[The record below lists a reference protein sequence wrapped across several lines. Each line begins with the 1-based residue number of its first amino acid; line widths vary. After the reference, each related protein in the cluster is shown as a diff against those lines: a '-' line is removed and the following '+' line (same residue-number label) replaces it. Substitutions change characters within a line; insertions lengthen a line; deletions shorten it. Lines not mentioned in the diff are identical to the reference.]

1 MGRSFIPCQ
10 LSLITHKLNRMK
22 KILSLFVA
30 LSFVAFSA
38 QTLSAQE
45 LISSGL
51 VGTRSRAQLQ
61 ALFGFFIQNGI
72 KMYKITYTTPDIY
85 GQPDTA
91 SGLLVVPVRNLP
103 SSYPLLCY
111 QHGTVG
117 SRTDVPSNLQGGW
130 ELAAVFGGMG
140 YVTAA
145 PDFLG
150 LGEARGFHPYV
161 HAETEASA
169 AVDMLFAARQFA
181 EENEVVINDQLF
193 ISGYSQGGHA
203 GMALHR
209 SIEQD
214 HADQFTVTAA
224 AHMSGPYSISGAM
237 RDKILSD
244 EPYFFAAYLPYT
256 VLSYNLAYGLFD
268 NIEQYFKQ
276 PYAAMIQQF
285 YDEEIDLG
293 DLNDMLI
300 DQLELEFGASVTKNM
315 FQDSILQA
323 VINNPNHPA
332 NVALRANDV
341 YEWVPV
347 APTRLYYC
355 QADDQVTYRN
365 SIIADSVMSTVLGA
379 LSVDA
384 INVNPN
390 ADHGGCVQPAVT
402 AAIFFFAEFQEI
414 TVGNNEVTATPRPAL
429 YPNPANASFQVKNA
443 PAGALVQLLTL
454 DGRPVF
460 ESSVSGENQSVALP
474 ANFQPGVYLAR
485 VIWDGGFMVE
495 KLVVGR

>member
-1 MGRSFIPCQ
+1 
-10 LSLITHKLNRMK
+10 MK
-22 KILSLFVA
+22 RILSHCIA
-30 LSFVAFSA
+30 LCLMVFLVQS
-38 QTLSAQE
+38 LSAQQ
-45 LISSGL
+45 LVSSGL
-51 VGTRSRAQLQ
+51 VGTRTRAQLQ
-61 ALFGFFIQNGI
+61 SQFGFFIQNGI
-72 KMYKITYTTPDIY
+72 KMYRITYTTPDIH

-103 SSYPLLCY
+103 SSYPLMCY

-169 AVDMLFAARQFA
+169 GVDMLFATREFA
-181 EENEVVINDQLF
+181 EENDMALNDQLF
-193 ISGYSQGGHA
+193 LGGYSQGGHA
-203 GMALHR
+203 AMALHR

-214 HADQFTVTAA
+214 HSDQFTVTAA

-244 EPYFFAAYLPYT
+244 EPYYFAAYLPYT
-256 VLSYNLAYGLFD
+256 VLSYDLAYDLFD
-268 NIEQYFKQ
+268 NLEQYFKQ
-276 PYAAMIQQF
+276 PYAGMIQQF

-300 DQLELEFGASVTKNM
+300 AQLELEFGASVTKNM
-315 FQDSILQA
+315 FQDSVLQA
-323 VINNPNHPA
+323 VISNPNHPA

-365 SIIADSVMSTVLGA
+365 SIIADSVMTTVLGA
-379 LSVDA
+379 TSVDA
-384 INVNPN
+384 VNVNPN

-402 AAIFFFAEFQEI
+402 AAIFFFAQLQEI
-414 TVGNNEVTATPRPAL
+414 TVGSSEVAATPAPAL
-429 YPNPANASFQVKNA
+429 YPNPARINFQVKNA

-460 ESSVSGENQSVALP
+460 EASVSGENQFVALP
-474 ANFQPGVYLAR
+474 ANLESGVYIAQI
-485 VIWDGGFMVE
+485 IWDGGFTAE
-495 KLVVGR
+495 KLVVGK

>member
-1 MGRSFIPCQ
+1 MNKKQIIVLP
-10 LSLITHKLNRMK
+10 LNTHKLNRMK
-22 KILSLFVA
+22 KILSFCSTLLLMA
-30 LSFVAFSA
+30 SLA
-38 QTLSAQE
+38 QTLSAQQ

-51 VGTRSRAQLQ
+51 VGTRSKAQLQ

-72 KMYKITYTTPDIY
+72 KMYKITYVTPDIF

-91 SGLLVVPVRNLP
+91 SGLLVVPVRSLP

-117 SRTDVPSNLQGGW
+117 SKTDVPSNLQGGW

-169 AVDMLFAARQFA
+169 AVDMLFAVRQFA
-181 EENEVVINDQLF
+181 EENDVAINEQLF

-214 HADQFTVTAA
+214 HSDEFTVTAA

-244 EPYFFAAYLPYT
+244 DPYYFAAYLPYT

-268 NIEQYFKQ
+268 DIEEYFKQ
-276 PYAAMIQQF
+276 PYADMIEQF
-285 YDEEIDLG
+285 YNEEIDLG

-315 FQDSILQA
+315 FQDSVLQG

-347 APTRLYYC
+347 SPTRLYYC
-355 QADDQVTYRN
+355 LADDQVTYRN
-365 SIIADSVMSTVLGA
+365 SIIADSVMTTVLGA
-379 LSVDA
+379 TTVDA

-402 AAIFFFAEFQEI
+402 AAIFFFAELQEI
-414 TVGNNEVTATPRPAL
+414 TVGNNEVIAAPRPEL
-429 YPNPANASFQVKNA
+429 YPNPASINFQVKNA

-460 ESSVSGENQSVALP
+460 EASVSGTHQSVALP
-474 ANFQPGVYLAR
+474 ANIQPGVYLAQ
-485 VIWDGGFMVE
+485 VIWDGGFVVE
-495 KLVVGR
+495 KFVVGK

>member
-1 MGRSFIPCQ
+1 
-10 LSLITHKLNRMK
+10 MK
-22 KILSLFVA
+22 KILSLSIALFLVA
-30 LSFVAFSA
+30 MLAP
-38 QTLSAQE
+38 TLSAQQ
-45 LISSGL
+45 LVSSGL
-51 VGTRSRAQLQ
+51 LGTRTRAQLQ
-61 ALFGFFIQNGI
+61 AQFGFFIQNGI
-72 KMYKITYTTPDIY
+72 RMYRITYTTPDIS

-91 SGLLVVPVRNLP
+91 SGLLVVPVRNTP
-103 SSYPLLCY
+103 SSYPLMCY
-111 QHGTVG
+111 QHGTVD

-169 AVDMLFAARQFA
+169 AVDMLFAVREFA
-181 EENEVVINDQLF
+181 EEDEDLVINDQLF

-214 HADQFTVTAA
+214 HSDQFTVTAA

-244 EPYFFAAYLPYT
+244 EPYYFAAYLPFT
-256 VLSYNLAYGLFD
+256 VLSYDLAYGLFD
-268 NIEQYFKQ
+268 DIEQYFKQ
-276 PYAAMIQQF
+276 PYADMIEQF
-285 YDEEIDLG
+285 YNEDINLG
-293 DLNDMLI
+293 DLNTMLI

-323 VINNPNHPA
+323 VINDPNHPA

-341 YEWVPV
+341 YEWAPV

-379 LSVDA
+379 LAVDA

-402 AAIFFFAEFQEI
+402 AAIFFFANLQEI
-414 TVGNNEVTATPRPAL
+414 TVGSNEVAAGPRPAL
-429 YPNPANASFQVKNA
+429 YPNPANENFQVKNA

-460 ESSVSGENQSVALP
+460 EASVSGENQSVALP
-474 ANFQPGVYLAR
+474 ANFQPGVYLAQI
-485 VIWDGGFMVE
+485 IWDNGFTVE
-495 KLVVGR
+495 KLVIGK

>member
-1 MGRSFIPCQ
+1 
-10 LSLITHKLNRMK
+10 MK
-22 KILSLFVA
+22 KILSLCSTLLLMA
-30 LSFVAFSA
+30 SLA

-72 KMYKITYTTPDIY
+72 KMYKITYVTPDIY

-91 SGLLVVPVRNLP
+91 SGLLVVPVRSLP

-117 SRTDVPSNLQGGW
+117 SKTDVPSNLQGGW

-145 PDFLG
+145 PDLLG

-181 EENEVVINDQLF
+181 EENDVAINDQLF

-214 HADQFTVTAA
+214 HSDEFTVTAA

-244 EPYFFAAYLPYT
+244 DPYYFAAYLPYT

-268 NIEQYFKQ
+268 DIEEYFKQ
-276 PYAAMIQQF
+276 PYADMIEQF
-285 YDEEIDLG
+285 YNEDIDLG
-293 DLNDMLI
+293 ELNDMLI

-315 FQDSILQA
+315 FQDSVLQG

-347 APTRLYYC
+347 SPTRLYYC
-355 QADDQVTYRN
+355 LADDQVTYRN
-365 SIIADSVMSTVLGA
+365 SIIADSVMTTVLGA
-379 LSVDA
+379 TTVDA
-384 INVNPN
+384 VNVNPN

-402 AAIFFFAEFQEI
+402 AAIFFFAELQEI
-414 TVGNNEVTATPRPAL
+414 TVGNNEVIATPRPEL
-429 YPNPANASFQVKNA
+429 YPNPASINFQVKNA

-460 ESSVSGENQSVALP
+460 EASVSGTHQSVALP
-474 ANFQPGVYLAR
+474 ANIQPGVYIAQ
-485 VIWDGGFMVE
+485 VIWDGGFVVE
-495 KLVVGR
+495 KLVVGK

>member
-1 MGRSFIPCQ
+1 MNKKQIIVLP
-10 LSLITHKLNRMK
+10 LNTHKLNRMK
-22 KILSLFVA
+22 KILSLCSTLLLMA
-30 LSFVAFSA
+30 SLA
-38 QTLSAQE
+38 QTLSAQQ

-51 VGTRSRAQLQ
+51 VGTRSKAQLQ

-72 KMYKITYTTPDIY
+72 KMYKITYVTPDIF

-91 SGLLVVPVRNLP
+91 SGLLVVPVRSLP

-117 SRTDVPSNLQGGW
+117 SKTDVPSNLQGGW

-169 AVDMLFAARQFA
+169 AVDMLFAVRQFA
-181 EENEVVINDQLF
+181 EENDVAINEQLF

-214 HADQFTVTAA
+214 HSDEFTVTAA

-244 EPYFFAAYLPYT
+244 DPYYFAAYLPYT

-268 NIEQYFKQ
+268 DIEEYFKQ
-276 PYAAMIQQF
+276 PYADMIEQF
-285 YDEEIDLG
+285 YNEEIDLG

-315 FQDSILQA
+315 FQDSVLQG

-347 APTRLYYC
+347 SPTRLYYC
-355 QADDQVTYRN
+355 LADDQVTYRN
-365 SIIADSVMSTVLGA
+365 SIIADSVMTTVLGA
-379 LSVDA
+379 TTVDA

-402 AAIFFFAEFQEI
+402 AAIFFFAELQEI
-414 TVGNNEVTATPRPAL
+414 TVGNNEVIAAPRPEL
-429 YPNPANASFQVKNA
+429 YPNPASINFQVKNA

-460 ESSVSGENQSVALP
+460 EASVSGTHQSVALP
-474 ANFQPGVYLAR
+474 ASIQPGVYLAQ
-485 VIWDGGFMVE
+485 VIWDGGFVVE
-495 KLVVGR
+495 KFVVGK